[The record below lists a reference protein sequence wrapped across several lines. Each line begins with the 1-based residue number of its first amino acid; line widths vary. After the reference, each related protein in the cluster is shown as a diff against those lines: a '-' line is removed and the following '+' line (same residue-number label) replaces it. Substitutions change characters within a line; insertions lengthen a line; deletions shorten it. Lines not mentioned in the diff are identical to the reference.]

1 MLALVVAPKNI
12 KNVAE
17 VHFNMRKIKENVYSV
32 GPVDS
37 GVRIFHGYLTP
48 NGSSYNSYLIV
59 DDEITLIDGAKATF
73 TDEHIKNIEEIVPLD
88 KINHIIVNHIEPDHS
103 GSLPEI
109 IKRAPNA
116 KVYSTMQGF
125 KGLKNY
131 YHIDVENAVA
141 VKGNDEITTGKYT
154 LKFIPAPMVHWPDSM
169 LTYLVQEKILFSN
182 DALGQHIGTD
192 KMYDDELGKEFIMAR
207 TGDYYANIVLPFGMQ
222 VGKLLDAARG
232 LDLELVCP
240 SHGVILRSYINEVI
254 DGYSKWK
261 DNTVSEEAIV
271 IYDTMWNSTKE
282 MAERIARDFE
292 EKGIPAKLLDLKETH
307 YSTAMAE
314 LLEKK
319 YIAIGCSTL
328 NKNILPATAA
338 FLAYMRGLAPKG
350 RVGLAFG
357 SYGWSGE
364 SISQIE
370 DVMKD
375 LEWEILPQ
383 QKRLYMS

>member
-1 MLALVVAPKNI
+1 
-12 KNVAE
+12 
-17 VHFNMRKIKENVYSV
+17 MRKIRENIYSV

-48 NGSSYNSYLIV
+48 NGSSYNSYLII
-59 DDEITLIDGAKATF
+59 DDEITLIDGAKGTF
-73 TDEHIKNIEEIVPLD
+73 TEEHIKNIEEIVPLD

-109 IKRAPNA
+109 IKRATNA

-131 YHIDVENAVA
+131 YHIDIANAIA
-141 VKGNDEITTGKYT
+141 VKGNDEIKTGKYT
-154 LKFIPAPMVHWPDSM
+154 FKFIPAPMVHWPDSM
-169 LTYLVQEKILFSN
+169 LTYLPEEKILFSN

-192 KMYDDELGKEFIMAR
+192 KMYDDELGKEFIMSR

-222 VGKLLDAARG
+222 VGKLLDAAKA
-232 LDLELVCP
+232 LDIELVCP
-240 SHGVILRSYINEVI
+240 SHGVILRSYIKDVL
-254 DGYSKWK
+254 DGYNKWK
-261 DNTVSEEAIV
+261 DNTVVEEAIV

-282 MAERIARDFE
+282 MAERIAKEFE
-292 EKGIPAKLLDLKETH
+292 DKGIPAMLLDLKETH
-307 YSTAMAE
+307 YSTAMAQ

-319 YIAIGCSTL
+319 YIAVGCSTL

-364 SISQIE
+364 SIDQIE
-370 DVMKD
+370 YVMKELD
-375 LEWEILPQ
+375 WEILPQ

>member
-1 MLALVVAPKNI
+1 
-12 KNVAE
+12 
-17 VHFNMRKIKENVYSV
+17 MRKIRENVYSV

-48 NGSSYNSYLIV
+48 NGSSYNSYLII

-109 IKRAPNA
+109 IKRAKNA

-131 YHIDVENAVA
+131 YHIDIENAVS
-141 VKGNDEITTGKYT
+141 VKGNDEINTGKYT
-154 LKFIPAPMVHWPDSM
+154 FKFIPAPMVHWPDSM

-192 KMYDDELGKEFIMAR
+192 KMYDDELGKEFIMSR

-222 VGKLLDAARG
+222 VGKLLDSARD

-240 SHGVILRSYINEVI
+240 SHGVILRSYIKEVLE
-254 DGYSKWK
+254 GYDKWK

-282 MAERIARDFE
+282 MAERIAKEFE
-292 EKGIPAKLLDLKETH
+292 DKGIPASLLDLKETH
-307 YSTAMAE
+307 YSTAMAQ

-370 DVMKD
+370 DVMKELD
-375 LEWEILPQ
+375 WETLPQ